1 VKVLVTGADGF
12 AGSWL
17 VPALLERGHEV
28 VAALRP
34 GGAVRARPGAGPA
47 PDVATIP
54 LELRDAGSV
63 LAAANAPY
71 DGVVHLA
78 AVASG
83 SEAQQD
89 PGTAWEVNAAGTVR
103 LADALGRWRAK
114 GRDPLFLCVSTAEV
128 YGAGPE
134 RPRVET
140 DPTHPCSPYA
150 ASKLGAEIGALEVF
164 RRTGL
169 RVAIARAFPHTGPG
183 QEDRF
188 VAPAFARR
196 LLTAKRVSAPVV
208 KVGNLQPVREFLHVA
223 DVADAYVRLLDH
235 AVPGE
240 IYNVASG
247 RPVPLTDVL
256 RLLMEIV
263 GHRVV
268 PEVDHALMRAV
279 DVPYLV
285 GDASKLRRATGWEP
299 RHALEDTLAELVHAQ
314 TD

>member
-1 VKVLVTGADGF
+1 MRVLVTGADGF

-17 VPALLERGHEV
+17 IPALLEGGHEV
-28 VAALRP
+28 VAAVRP
-34 GGAVRARPGAGPA
+34 GGVVRPRPGAGPA
-47 PDVATIP
+47 PDIATVP

-63 LAAANAPY
+63 LAVANARY
-71 DGVVHLA
+71 DAVIHLA

-89 PGTAWEVNAAGTVR
+89 PGTAWDVNAAGTAR
-103 LADALGRWRAK
+103 LADTLGRWRSK

-140 DPTHPCSPYA
+140 DPTAPCSPYA
-150 ASKLGAEIGALEVF
+150 ASKLGGEIGALEVF

-169 RVAIARAFPHTGPG
+169 RVAIVRAFPHTGPG

-196 LLTAKRVSAPVV
+196 LLTARRVAAPVV
-208 KVGNLQPVREFLHVA
+208 KVGNLKPVREFLHVA
-223 DVADAYVRLLDH
+223 DVVDAYVRLLER

-247 RPVPLTDVL
+247 RPLPLTEL
-256 RLLMEIV
+256 LSLLMEIV

-268 PEVDHALMRAV
+268 PETDHALMRAV
-279 DVPYLV
+279 DIPYLV
-285 GDASKLRRATGWEP
+285 GDASKLRRATGWAP
-299 RHALEDTLAELVHAQ
+299 RHSLEGTLAELVHAQ
-314 TD
+314 AH